1 MAPLAGELK
10 PGDLFITM
18 GAGDNWKIGR
28 ELLRAAGRRAMTS
41 MTGFG
46 HGEHRDS
53 RVQMVLE
60 VRSYNNRYLEL
71 SINLP
76 YSIKQ
81 LEPRVREYLS
91 SRIQRGKVEFY
102 LSITEL
108 EDSSDVVVDH
118 ARVRTYIAA
127 LGGAAPARGDPRTA
141 HAGSP
146 DRAGGRAEDGEPEGS
161 RGLWALVTPLLEKV
175 FAEFDASRAVEGQK
189 TEQDIRRCADDIR
202 SRVTIIE
209 AKVPEI
215 ETRIKTGLRERFR
228 ELLGEGV
235 DESRILAETAVQ
247 LMRGDINEEVQR
259 TRAHLESLQEA
270 LGMSGPQGKRLD
282 FVCQELGREI
292 NTIGSKSM
300 LIEIDQAVIAVKDSL
315 EKIREQLRN
324 VE

>member
-1 MAPLAGELK
+1 M
-10 PGDLFITM
+10 I
-18 GAGDNWKIGR
+18 
-28 ELLRAAGRRAMTS
+28 S

-81 LEPRVREYLS
+81 LEPRVREYLA

-102 LSITEL
+102 LSLTEL

-118 ARVRTYIAA
+118 ARVRTYTAA
-127 LGGAAPARGDPRTA
+127 LEELRRLAGIRERPSLAHLIGLEGVLKTVSRKDPEA
-141 HAGSP
+141 
-146 DRAGGRAEDGEPEGS
+146 
-161 RGLWALVTPLLEKV
+161 LWALVTPLLEKV
-175 FAEFDASRAVEGQK
+175 FAEFNSSRAVEGRK
-189 TEQDIRRCADDIR
+189 TEQDIRKCADDIR
-202 SRVTIIE
+202 DRVSAIE

-215 ETRIKTGLRERFR
+215 ETKIKTGLRERFR
-228 ELLGEGV
+228 ELLGDGV

-247 LMRGDINEEVQR
+247 LMRGDINEEIQR
-259 TRAHLESLQEA
+259 MKAHLESLHETV
-270 LGMSGPQGKRLD
+270 GMNGPQGKKLD
-282 FVCQELGREI
+282 FICQEIGREI

-300 LIEIDQAVIAVKDSL
+300 MIEIDQAVIAVKDSL
-315 EKIREQLRN
+315 EKIREQIRN

>member
-1 MAPLAGELK
+1 M
-10 PGDLFITM
+10 I
-18 GAGDNWKIGR
+18 
-28 ELLRAAGRRAMTS
+28 S

-60 VRSYNNRYLEL
+60 VRSYNNRFLEL
-71 SINLP
+71 AINLP

-102 LSITEL
+102 LSLTEL

-118 ARVRTYIAA
+118 ARVRTYTAA
-127 LGGAAPARGDPRTA
+127 LEELRRLAGIRERPSLANLIGLEGVLKTVSRKDPEA
-141 HAGSP
+141 
-146 DRAGGRAEDGEPEGS
+146 
-161 RGLWALVTPLLEKV
+161 LWALVFPLLEKV
-175 FAEFDASRAVEGQK
+175 FAEFNASRNVEGSR
-189 TEQDIRRCADDIR
+189 TEQDIRKCTADIR
-202 SRVTIIE
+202 ERLALIQ

-215 ETRIKTGLRERFR
+215 EVKIRTGLRERFR

-235 DESRILAETAVQ
+235 EESRILAETAVQ

-259 TRAHLESLQEA
+259 TRGHLENLQEA
-270 LGMSGPQGKRLD
+270 LGSAGPQGKRLD
-282 FVCQELGREI
+282 FVCQEIGREI

-300 LIEIDQAVIAVKDSL
+300 MMEIDQAVIAIKDSL
-315 EKIREQLRN
+315 EKIREQIRN

>member
-1 MAPLAGELK
+1 M
-10 PGDLFITM
+10 I
-18 GAGDNWKIGR
+18 
-28 ELLRAAGRRAMTS
+28 S

-60 VRSYNNRYLEL
+60 VRSYNNRFFEL

-81 LEPRVREYLS
+81 LEPRVREYLA

-102 LSITEL
+102 LSLTEL

-118 ARVRTYIAA
+118 ARVRTYMSA
-127 LGGAAPARGDPRTA
+127 LEELRRMAGIRERPSLAHLMGLEGVLKTVSRKDPEA
-141 HAGSP
+141 
-146 DRAGGRAEDGEPEGS
+146 
-161 RGLWALVTPLLEKV
+161 LWALVTPLMDKV
-175 FAEFDASRAVEGQK
+175 FTEFNASRAAEGKK
-189 TEQDIRRCADDIR
+189 TEQDVRRCASDIR
-202 SRVTIIE
+202 DRIALIE

-215 ETRIKTGLRERFR
+215 ETRIKTGLRERFQ
-228 ELLGEGV
+228 ELLGDGV

-259 TRAHLESLQEA
+259 TKAHLESLQEA
-270 LGMSGPQGKRLD
+270 LGTSGPQGKRLD
-282 FVCQELGREI
+282 FVCQEIGREI

-315 EKIREQLRN
+315 EKIREQIRN

>member
-1 MAPLAGELK
+1 
-10 PGDLFITM
+10 
-18 GAGDNWKIGR
+18 
-28 ELLRAAGRRAMTS
+28 MTS

-102 LSITEL
+102 LSLTEL

-118 ARVRTYIAA
+118 ARVRTYTAA
-127 LGGAAPARGDPRTA
+127 LEELRRIAGIRERPTLAHLIGLEGVLKTVSRKDPDA
-141 HAGSP
+141 
-146 DRAGGRAEDGEPEGS
+146 
-161 RGLWALVTPLLEKV
+161 LWALVLPLLEKV
-175 FAEFDASRAVEGQK
+175 FAEFNDSRTVEGRK
-189 TEQDIRRCADDIR
+189 TEQDIRRCAADIR
-202 SRVTIIE
+202 ERISVIE

-215 ETRIKTGLRERFR
+215 EVRIRTGLKERFQ
-228 ELLGEGV
+228 ELLGDGV

-282 FVCQELGREI
+282 FVCQEIGREI

-300 LIEIDQAVIAVKDSL
+300 LIEIDQAVIAVKDGL